1 MLFRS
6 REGVQAGTDD
16 LLHRDCARM
25 HPSFPCAPS
34 PRLLRWH
41 VRGEPPRLSTSL
53 IIWGTAPFFNIFP
66 HTFPHNT
73 PPLHPLYAVKHPRSY
88 VRKHNM
94 LCLQQSR
101 DAICSSPAFNLNL
114 QVDLEA
120 NLCPFTRRS
129 HRPPKLPR
137 QRHARPTGASAQDK
151 RWGGPQIADTRTK
164 PRHDNLGSVPH

>member
-1 MLFRS
+1 
-6 REGVQAGTDD
+6 
-16 LLHRDCARM
+16 
-25 HPSFPCAPS
+25 
-34 PRLLRWH
+34 
-41 VRGEPPRLSTSL
+41 
-53 IIWGTAPFFNIFP
+53 
-66 HTFPHNT
+66 
-73 PPLHPLYAVKHPRSY
+73 
-88 VRKHNM
+88 M

-120 NLCPFTRRS
+120 NFVSLYAPFTS
-129 HRPPKLPR
+129 PPKLPH